1 MLDNFIKFALIYQKD
16 LPLQILATYGSS
28 PQILAPLF
36 SFLCLALICLAL
48 LYVIY
53 LISNNTSF
61 STNNYFSFFFSPAKH
76 DYSVSSY
83 SHPHGPSQTHTHGPS
98 RSHSHGHP
106 QSPGQIHAHSSQR

>member
-16 LPLQILATYGSS
+16 LPLQMLATYGSS

-76 DYSVSSY
+76 DHSVSSY
-83 SHPHGPSQTHTHGPS
+83 SHTHGPSQTHTHGPS
-98 RSHSHGHP
+98 RSHTHGHP